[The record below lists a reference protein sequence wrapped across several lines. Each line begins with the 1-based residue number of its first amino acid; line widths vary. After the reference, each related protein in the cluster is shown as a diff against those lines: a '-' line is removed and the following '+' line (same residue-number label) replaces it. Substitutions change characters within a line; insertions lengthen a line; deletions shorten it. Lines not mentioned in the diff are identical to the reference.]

1 MKRREFIRCTGH
13 GALLTS
19 LFHSMGISPFGNSM
33 LQQLLDSLTD
43 TDHVLVMIFLSGGN
57 DGLNTVVPMEQ
68 MSVLHKLRP
77 HVALPDQTLLPLR
90 NTTLGLHPAL
100 DTLHQLFNEDRLT
113 IVQNVG
119 YPNQDFSHFRSSD
132 IWLSASS
139 ADEIITTGWLGRA
152 LHQEYPNYPEG
163 FPNDKAPDPLAVEM
177 GFLSSLTFQGP
188 TTNMAVSISN
198 PDTFYEIIEDKEVD
212 IPNTPAGKKIGYIR
226 HVIHQ
231 SQQYGQRLKD
241 LSRKAQNKVQYPTDN
256 PLAQQLKIIARLIAA
271 GSTSRIYLAY
281 LDGFDTHDK
290 QVDPSDHTQGEHAT
304 LLHHLDQAIG
314 LFLKDLE
321 RNRVDQRVLGMTFS
335 EFGRRIVS
343 NASGGTD
350 HGAAAPMFLFGTPV
364 QGGIIG
370 SNPTLHAN
378 MTAEDNL
385 PPQFDF
391 RQVYASVLEQWLCL
405 NPSEIENVLFDN
417 FQTLPICKPT
427 NCQPTATRRAH
438 QQAGNAQIQI
448 HPNRTSDFIQIS
460 FLSYGQPLRLDLIN
474 AHGSHIHTLLAKTLP
489 NGTHHLRYPVNHLP
503 AGLYYIRWRSRQS
516 VQSKAFVKL

>member
-13 GALLTS
+13 GAFLTG
-19 LFHSMGISPFGNSM
+19 LFHSMGISPFGKSV
-33 LQQLLDSLTD
+33 LQQLLDSLDD

-77 HVALPDQTLLPLR
+77 HIVLPDRALLPLP
-90 NTTLGLHPAL
+90 NTSLGLHPSL
-100 DTLHQLFNEDRLT
+100 DTLHQLYSEDRLT

-139 ADEIITTGWLGRA
+139 ADEIISTGWMGRV

-188 TTNMAVSISN
+188 TTNMAVSITD
-198 PDTFYEIIEDKEVD
+198 PDSFYEIIEDKEVD
-212 IPNTPAGKKIGYIR
+212 IPNTPAGNKLGYIR

-231 SQQYGQRLKD
+231 SQQYGQRLKE
-241 LSRKAQNKVQYPTDN
+241 LSRKGQNKVQYPDDN

-281 LDGFDTHDK
+281 LEGFDTHDK

-304 LLHHLDQAIG
+304 LLRLLDQAIG

-343 NASGGTD
+343 NASDGTD
-350 HGAAAPMFLFGTPV
+350 HGAAAPMFFFGTPV

-370 SNPTLHAN
+370 SNPALHPD
-378 MTAEDNL
+378 MTVEDNL

-405 NPSEIENVLFDN
+405 EPHQVENVLFGR
-417 FQTLPICKPT
+417 FQTLPICKST
-427 NCQPTATRRAH
+427 DCLSTATRRTR
-438 QQAGNAQIQI
+438 QQSGTTQVQI
-448 HPNRTSDFIQIS
+448 HPNRTSDFIHIS
-460 FLSYGQPLRLDLIN
+460 FHAYGQPVFLDLID
-474 AHGSHIHTLLAKTLP
+474 ARGSRIHTLLAKTLP
-489 NGTHHLRYPVNHLP
+489 KGTHQLRYAIHDLP
-503 AGLYYIRWRSRQS
+503 AGMYYIRWRSLQS